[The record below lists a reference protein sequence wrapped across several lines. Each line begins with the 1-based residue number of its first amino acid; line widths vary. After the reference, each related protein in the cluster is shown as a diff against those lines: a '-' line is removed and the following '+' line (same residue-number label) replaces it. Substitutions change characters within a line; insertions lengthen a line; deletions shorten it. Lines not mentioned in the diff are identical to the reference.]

1 VPAYRVEWLPSAA
14 RNFRRITPEFQ
25 RRIAPRVDDLSR
37 NPRPHD
43 TKKLRGSGAL
53 YRIRVGDYR
62 VVYEVSDSP
71 AVVTIA
77 HVGHRR
83 DVYRGLQ

>member
-1 VPAYRVEWLPSAA
+1 MPAYRVEWLPSAA
-14 RNFRRITPEFQ
+14 RDFRRIAPDLR

-53 YRIRVGDYR
+53 FRLRVGDYR
-62 VVYEVSDSP
+62 IVYEVDDQ
-71 AVVTIA
+71 AGLVTIA
-77 HVGHRR
+77 HVGHRQ
-83 DVYRGLQ
+83 DVYRRLR